1 MHDSERILSAVGDI
15 SDNKIEAAARAL
27 GYGREKAA
35 RTTVY
40 PMKKI
45 ISIIAVAALI
55 AALGAAAY
63 ASDIF
68 GIKTMLIDHEQKTN
82 ILPGIAIPEIADISI
97 SQPQAVDD
105 AVDAAIR
112 EKIDNSA
119 KAWAEWEEWLLENG
133 GSEPEVFE
141 PPLGTI
147 TISTEDNGDG
157 TYTVIFTR
165 IYDDEGNRIE
175 AREERRTATAE
186 EYELHETYM
195 SNQNVLYGEYD
206 FRYGIFSQEA
216 QEALESIAAKYSL
229 NLRRETESYQQDF
242 DGSGKFNTREEII
255 QKINEICAGGKSFFR
270 TEPTGF
276 DKFYCFDEGTFGV
289 CFFTEDTLV
298 EGTSCYIYNSPY
310 STLSSGGGV
319 IGVARGDIDAF
330 TTRSHTTPDGTE
342 LTVMQNGVDIYA
354 YVYLENSYVAVSID
368 TFDSLTDEEI
378 DAILDMVDFS
388 VIG

>member
-15 SDNKIEAAARAL
+15 SDDKIEAAARAL
-27 GYGREKAA
+27 GYGRETAG
-35 RTTVY
+35 RTPVY

-45 ISIIAVAALI
+45 ISIIAAAALI

-68 GIKTMLIDHEQKTN
+68 GIKTMLIDHERKAGVVPKV
-82 ILPGIAIPEIADISI
+82 IDISM
-97 SQPQAVDD
+97 SQPQAVEDQ
-105 AVDAAIR
+105 VDAAAK
-112 EKIDNSA
+112 EKIENSE
-119 KAWAEWEEWLLENG
+119 KAWAEWEMWLQENG
-133 GSEPEVFE
+133 DSIPKVFQSPEGF
-141 PPLGTI
+141 
-147 TISTEDNGDG
+147 ISNGLYENGDG
-157 TYTVIFTR
+157 TYTIAFLRVI
-165 IYDDEGNRIE
+165 DDEGNPIVNPQE
-175 AREERRTATAE
+175 EERRLVTAE
-186 EYELHETYM
+186 ENEHFYEYYENPRM
-195 SNQNVLYGEYD
+195 PYGEYD
-206 FRYGIFSQEA
+206 FRYKVYSQEA
-216 QEALESIAAKYSL
+216 EEQLESIAAKYSL
-229 NLRRETESYQQDF
+229 NLRRETGSYHQDY

-276 DKFYCFDEGTFGV
+276 DKFYCFDEGTFGM

-310 STLSSGGGV
+310 STLSSGEEV
-319 IGVARGDIDAF
+319 SSMARGDIDAF

-342 LTVMQNGVDIYA
+342 LTVMQNGIGIYA
-354 YVYLENSYVAVSID
+354 YAYLENSYVAVHID

-388 VIG
+388 VIE